1 MASVSFIV
9 DFIVIVALLLSLS
22 VSTSLGVYL
31 PYKHS
36 TTHPR
41 RLADFVTSSLGDN
54 VEPAW
59 YELRGGA
66 DAINIQDEA
75 TAELGSGEDP
85 TPSIDDNEL
94 AYATIGVVNVPT
106 SHGDNCILVCYKSSE
121 SSHIQISERW
131 GLEKPFI
138 DDAENDLALTETT
151 GCLCHGIV
159 LRLIWDSEKELT
171 TPFSIGFQ
179 QLDDVLLCLV
189 QGIIRRSNGAQHMT
203 IPVAITLEG
212 ANASVKEIAVQYVQ
226 DYMARALYHLHLSK
240 TAVMDDASE
249 DSLLQHCNVIV
260 RCSDTSAMET
270 AAHMASTM
278 LQQSTADEMRRHNV
292 VSRLLFEPLCNQLYH
307 EIRSRWRLSS
317 GDHDADVLVEWEKLS
332 EYSRDIISNDNQEDC
347 VNSMV
352 KPINENLSELK
363 QSNHVGKQISTDLRR
378 KIESIMAMAFVDAEE
393 SMLGLESR
401 IENSILEFDGDE
413 RAGDH
418 PSTEFGSDA
427 DTIVDAMSSLFI
439 AVHADELTESERAW
453 VKGG

>member
-1 MASVSFIV
+1 
-9 DFIVIVALLLSLS
+9 
-22 VSTSLGVYL
+22 
-31 PYKHS
+31 
-36 TTHPR
+36 
-41 RLADFVTSSLGDN
+41 
-54 VEPAW
+54 
-59 YELRGGA
+59 
-66 DAINIQDEA
+66 
-75 TAELGSGEDP
+75 
-85 TPSIDDNEL
+85 
-94 AYATIGVVNVPT
+94 IGVVNVPT
-106 SHGDNCILVCYKSSE
+106 SHGDNCILVCYKSSD

-189 QGIIRRSNGAQHMT
+189 QGIIRRSNGTQHMT

-307 EIRSRWRLSS
+307 EIRSRWRLSL

-363 QSNHVGKQISTDLRR
+363 QSNHIGKQISTDLRR

-453 VKGG
+453 VKDQRMQALKHLVGTGVHRLFHFHLQSLRDYFGHYYEFMLDDSAEVDAHNWNQRRRKAARHAEEQFTKAAIGSIPQICRSPEGELSGDFAGMFSC